1 MGYQRRVHGELFQLA
16 REETKYCFHF
26 IPGCALQE
34 NLKMG
39 KGQNEGG
46 FSQEQLDMYKEC
58 FKLMDIDKD
67 GTITKNDIRAAFDN
81 VGKLMSEGELDDM
94 LGEVGAACTFQAMI
108 DMFQKKMAGGSNDPD
123 DLIVRAFKAYES
135 NGKIEAEMFRHA
147 LMNFGD
153 KFNQAEIDDIFGEFE
168 VDDDG
173 FLESK
178 AVIGLFVAGGGEEK
192 KEEKKEEEAA
202 PAADAPAEGGDG
214 GGEDADADEQ
224 GQESEVFGQEGRRN
238 CVNEPAL
245 IHLEYQI
252 ILSRTQFSRPSG
264 CIAFTWPTP
273 QIPLCY

>member
-1 MGYQRRVHGELFQLA
+1 MGRKPQ
-16 REETKYCFHF
+16 
-26 IPGCALQE
+26 
-34 NLKMG
+34 NG

-94 LGEVGAACTFQAMI
+94 LGEVGGACTFDAMI
-108 DMFQKKMAGGSNDPD
+108 KMFQ
-123 DLIVRAFKAYES
+123 
-135 NGKIEAEMFRHA
+135 HA

-153 KFNQAEIDDIFGEFE
+153 KFNQAEIGDIFGEFE

-192 KEEKKEEEAA
+192 KEEEKKEEAPAAEAA
-202 PAADAPAEGGDG
+202 PEEGAAEEGGG
-214 GGEDADADEQ
+214 KKKKKKKKAAK
-224 GQESEVFGQEGRRN
+224 
-238 CVNEPAL
+238 
-245 IHLEYQI
+245 
-252 ILSRTQFSRPSG
+252 
-264 CIAFTWPTP
+264 
-273 QIPLCY
+273 